1 MCVWFR
7 SGFVIAFVAVSI
19 SANTCFEAEDFCV
32 LRYRSD
38 FFSVRIFIVARIKYL
53 LCFILSMMLFDFTAI
68 SILTY
73 NFHADK

>member
-32 LRYRSD
+32 LRSD

-53 LCFILSMMLFDFTAI
+53 LGFILSMMLFDFTAI